1 MKTIK
6 LLSCLL
12 AAILGNTAISFAE
25 APESLIRNLNNSSTY
40 NDVVVERVL
49 SADTIMIKGDKK
61 IRLIGVKGPDAPR
74 RPKTE
79 YDKNGLPIE
88 KPVLPEN
95 TFEEKAYAFAS
106 HLLLGKHIRLEFDES
121 RNDDDFTTVA
131 YVFLVEEGTFANTE
145 IIRYGYADLQ
155 IKPPNLKYEEELRAA
170 YREAREEKRGMQS
183 N

>member
-1 MKTIK
+1 MRTIK
-6 LLSCLL
+6 ILFAALAVCLSYSAVSL
-12 AAILGNTAISFAE
+12 ADT
-25 APESLIRNLNNSSTY
+25 PEPLIRNLNNGKQY
-40 NDVVVERVL
+40 QDVVVERVL
-49 SADTIMIKGDKK
+49 SADTIMIEGDKK

-79 YDKNGLPIE
+79 YDKNGQPIE

-95 TFEEKAYAFAS
+95 TFEEKAYAFTS

-131 YVFLVEEGTFANTE
+131 YVFLVKEGTFANTE

>member
-1 MKTIK
+1 MKI
-6 LLSCLL
+6 LL
-12 AAILGNTAISFAE
+12 AALAVCLLRPAVSPADT
-25 APESLIRNLNNSSTY
+25 PESLIRNLNNGKQY
-40 NDVVVERVL
+40 QDVVVERVL
-49 SADTIMIKGDKK
+49 SADTIMIEGDKK
-61 IRLIGVKGPDAPR
+61 IRLIGVKGPEAPR
-74 RPKTE
+74 RHKTE
-79 YDKNGLPIE
+79 YDKNGQPIE

-106 HLLLGKHIRLEFDES
+106 HLLLGQHVRLEFDES

-131 YVFLVEEGTFANTE
+131 YVFLVKEGTFANTE
-145 IIRYGYADLQ
+145 ILRYGYADLQ